1 MATLIEQGRQ
11 KNAAE
16 DAEEVRLE
24 DAVTPEAEEATE
36 TTTEA
41 PEAAPELP
49 EKYQGKSIS
58 DIVEMHQQ
66 AEKLLGR
73 QSSEV
78 GELRKVVD
86 EFVMSQSKQED
97 TAPAETVDF
106 FEDPEKAI
114 QNAIDTHPAVREARE
129 SSLNMKR
136 SAAQAELQRK
146 HPDMADI
153 LGDSAFIDWVKDSSF
168 RTRLLQEADRNFD
181 FEAADEIFSLWKDR
195 KSLVT
200 QTAAVEKKARSSAAK
215 AASTGGASGSG
226 EKSRKV
232 FRRADI
238 IKLMRDDPNRYHAL
252 SDEIMQA
259 YAEGRVK

>member
-1 MATLIEQGRQ
+1 MATLIDNGRQ
-11 KNAAE
+11 EAKGDN
-16 DAEEVRLE
+16 AEEKRLE
-24 DAVTPEAEEATE
+24 DLVTPEAEEAPE
-36 TTTEA
+36 TTTE
-41 PEAAPELP
+41 PAAAELP
-49 EKYQGKSIS
+49 DKYKGKSVA

-86 EFVMSQSKQED
+86 EFVMSQSAREEQAQSE
-97 TAPAETVDF
+97 PVDF
-106 FEDPEKAI
+106 FDDPEKAI
-114 QNAIDTHPAVREARE
+114 HNAINTHPAVKEAKE
-129 SSLNMKR
+129 ASENMKR
-136 SAAQAELQRK
+136 TSAQAALQRK

-153 LGDSAFIDWVKDSSF
+153 LGDTAFIAWVKESSF

-181 FEAADEIFSLWKDR
+181 FEAADEIFGLWKDR
-195 KSLVT
+195 RSLVN
-200 QTAAVEKKARSSAAK
+200 QTAAVEKQARTSTAK

-226 EKSRKV
+226 ERSRKV

-238 IKLMRDDPNRYHAL
+238 IKLMRDDPNRYNAL

>member
-11 KNAAE
+11 NDAA
-16 DAEEVRLE
+16 DNAEEIRLE
-24 DAVTPEAEEATE
+24 DAVTPQPEEAPE

-86 EFVMSQSKQED
+86 EFVMSQSKQEE
-97 TAPAETVDF
+97 PAQTETVDF
-106 FEDPEKAI
+106 FDDPAKAV

-129 SSLNMKR
+129 ASANMKR

-146 HPDMADI
+146 HPDMTDI
-153 LGDSAFIDWVKDSSF
+153 LGDSAFIDWVKESSF
-168 RTRLLQEADRNFD
+168 RTRLLQEADRNYD

-195 KSLVT
+195 KSLVS
-200 QTAAVEKKARSSAAK
+200 QTAAVEKQARSSTAK
-215 AASTGGASGSG
+215 AAATGSASGSG

-238 IKLMRDDPNRYHAL
+238 IKLMRDDPNRYQAL
-252 SDEIMQA
+252 SNEIMQA

>member
-11 KNAAE
+11 NDTAE
-16 DAEEVRLE
+16 NAEEVRLE
-24 DAVTPEAEEATE
+24 DTVTPEAVTAPE

-41 PEAAPELP
+41 PEATELP

-86 EFVMSQSKQED
+86 EFVMSQSEKNE
-97 TAPAETVDF
+97 PAQTETVDF

-114 QNAIDTHPAVREARE
+114 QNAIETHPAVKEAKE
-129 SSLNMKR
+129 ASLNMKR
-136 SAAQAELQRK
+136 SSAQAELQKK

-153 LGDSAFIDWVKDSSF
+153 LGDSSFIDWVKESSF

-200 QTAAVEKKARSSAAK
+200 QTAAVEKQSRSSTVK
-215 AASTGGASGSG
+215 AAATGSASGNG
-226 EKSRKV
+226 EKSRKTY
-232 FRRADI
+232 RRADI
-238 IKLMRDDPNRYHAL
+238 IKLMRDDPSRYQAL
-252 SDEIMQA
+252 SGEIMQA
-259 YAEGRVK
+259 YADGRVK